1 MNCDV
6 IAEKS
11 SSCCYNIALKSAED
25 RASIQRDL
33 VASGMV
39 HKLKKGEITRRHIE
53 VMIYDTPEPERE
65 LLKAR
70 LNHYM
75 GVARETKSSGKVKK
89 QR

>member
-11 SSCCYNIALKSAED
+11 IGCCYNIALKSAED

-53 VMIYDTPEPERE
+53 VALHDAPETERE
-65 LLKAR
+65 YLRER

-75 GVARETKSSGKVKK
+75 SIGRAK
-89 QR
+89 